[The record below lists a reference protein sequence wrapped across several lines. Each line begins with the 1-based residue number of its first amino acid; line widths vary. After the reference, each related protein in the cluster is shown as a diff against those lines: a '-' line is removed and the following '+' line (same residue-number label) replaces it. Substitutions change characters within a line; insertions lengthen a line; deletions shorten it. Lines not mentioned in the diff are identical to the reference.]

1 MTAFLEVDAVDNIE
15 PATDT
20 ARASK
25 GEEVANTFATESSQM
40 MTTAGDVDGVN
51 AEVQGELSR
60 IRGVVDGLA
69 GDWKG
74 QAKRA
79 FDELMLR
86 WDDAAVRLSGALTD
100 IAENIRA
107 NSTSFD
113 EGEQEGTQSF
123 NRVGA
128 AGSSLLNF

>member
-1 MTAFLEVDAVDNIE
+1 MTNI
-15 PATDT
+15 
-20 ARASK
+20 
-25 GEEVANTFATESSQM
+25 FATESSQM
-40 MTTAGDVDGVN
+40 RTTAGDVDGVN

-69 GDWKG
+69 GDWRG
-74 QAKRA
+74 QAKAA
-79 FDELMLR
+79 FDDLMLR
-86 WDDAAVRLSGALTD
+86 WDDAAMRLSSALTD

-113 EGEQEGTQSF
+113 EGEQEGTQAF

-128 AGSSLLNF
+128 AGSSLLNL